1 MWNNPV
7 WQLVGCEEQKRS
19 NEDDPNLELAD

>member
-7 WQLVGCEEQKRS
+7 WQLFGCREQKRN
-19 NEDDPNLELAD
+19 NEDAPNLELAD